1 MDRARRLVLVS
12 APTVQ
17 DPSNA
22 NRPNIDTDPR
32 QLPPLPDLPPVEAP
46 SAGFVVQLF
55 VIPAVVVAVVIL
67 VWLLFGKLAGGER
80 DPAEYVRRLRQASGD
95 WRSAFELA
103 SLIQNDPKLAS
114 DPRLLGEL
122 TDLLS
127 AELKTNDNAELK
139 AYLIKTIGAFQTLD
153 ATLGDNRKVDPIEPL
168 TTALEPGRDSAI
180 RMEAAASLAKHAAR
194 LEREA
199 IERMHRDQAKAASLA
214 KHAVRLEGKLDDPR
228 AVAALTQAAS
238 GDEPELRQV
247 AAYALGFFGGE
258 AARKALRE
266 RLQTDENR
274 YVRYNAAVALGRQGD
289 PAAKE
294 TLREMLSTAD
304 LDRVIDISSTTEK
317 QNKIEAIE
325 LEALQALQSSLS
337 TGFPELVQSLRSE
350 IEGLTQSGLVS
361 IRNQAQS
368 VLKQLQPGS

>member
-1 MDRARRLVLVS
+1 MS

-17 DPSNA
+17 DPYNA

-32 QLPPLPDLPPVEAP
+32 QPPPLPDLPPVEAP

-80 DPAEYVRRLRQASGD
+80 DPAEYVRRLRQASED
-95 WRSAFELA
+95 RKPWRSAFELA
-103 SLIQNDPKLAS
+103 SLIQNDAKLAN

-127 AELKTNDNAELK
+127 DELKTNDNTELK

-153 ATLGDNRKVDPIEPL
+153 ATLGDNRKVDPIEVL
-168 TTALEPGRDSAI
+168 TMALEPGRDPAI

-194 LEREA
+194 LE
-199 IERMHRDQAKAASLA
+199 
-214 KHAVRLEGKLDDPR
+214 GKFDDPR
-228 AVAALTQAAS
+228 AVAALAQAAS
-238 GDEPELRQV
+238 GEDPELRQV
-247 AAYALGFFGGE
+247 VAYALGFFGGE
-258 AARKALRE
+258 AARQALRE
-266 RLQTDENR
+266 RLQNDESR
-274 YVRYNAAVALGRQGD
+274 FVRYNAAVALGRQGD

-304 LDRVIDISSTTEK
+304 LDRVIDITSTTEK

-337 TGFPELVQSLRSE
+337 TGSSELTRSLRPE

-361 IRNQAQS
+361 IRSQAQS
-368 VLKQLQPGS
+368 VLKQLQPAS